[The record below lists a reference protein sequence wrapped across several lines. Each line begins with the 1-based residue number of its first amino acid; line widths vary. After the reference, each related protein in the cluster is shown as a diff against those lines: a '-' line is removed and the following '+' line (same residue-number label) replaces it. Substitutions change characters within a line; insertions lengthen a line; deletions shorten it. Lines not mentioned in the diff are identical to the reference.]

1 MVVAQG
7 LGDADRRAPRILRRN
22 RDPKTTD
29 AFTGVR
35 LLAGNSW
42 PAPGLATPASD
53 IQLAQEVYRGLVVER
68 SIVAPVAERPIVAH
82 MGGGRAWAIL
92 AVRLCVAHMA
102 DIASAT
108 VITEAF
114 GMAPDGTGIVTGGGH
129 MA

>member
-53 IQLAQEVYRGLVVER
+53 IQLAQEVYRGPRGGEVYRGPRGGEAYR
-68 SIVAPVAERPIVAH
+68 GPH
-82 MGGGRAWAIL
+82 GGGRAWAIWGGT
-92 AVRLCVAHMA
+92 AVRGQHGGYRVGHRFYGG
-102 DIASAT
+102 
-108 VITEAF
+108 VWY
-114 GMAPDGTGIVTGGGH
+114 GTGRHWYRGH

>member
-53 IQLAQEVYRGLVVER
+53 IQLAQEVYRGPRGGEVYRGPRGGEAYR
-68 SIVAPVAERPIVAH
+68 GPH
-82 MGGGRAWAIL
+82 GGRPC
-92 AVRLCVAHMA
+92 VGRLCVAHMA

-114 GMAPDGTGIVTGGGH
+114 GTAPDGTGIVAGGGH